1 MTQTPPQPLRVVAVS
16 GTLSSPSKTDALV
29 DAVLDELALVLPI
42 ERHVIRVSELGPL
55 FAGALTRDQLD
66 ERVERE
72 LRAVEGADLLIAA
85 SPVYRASFTGLF
97 KHFFDFVEQY
107 ALVDAVLD
115 ELALVLPIERH
126 VIRVSELGPLF
137 AGALTRDQLDERV
150 ERELRAVEGA
160 DLLIAASPVYRASF
174 TGLFKHFFDF
184 VEQYALVD
192 VPVLLAATGG
202 SERHALILEHS
213 LRPLFGFFQALTL
226 PLGVYAHASDFTD
239 RRVTAPLLQE
249 RIRAA
254 IARGLPLV
262 RSSVD
267 EKRRI
272 ERAVS
277 GVGDELDALPTP
289 TAQDAAPVRLY
300 S

>member
-16 GTLSSPSKTDALV
+16 GTLSSPSKTD
-29 DAVLDELALVLPI
+29 
-42 ERHVIRVSELGPL
+42 
-55 FAGALTRDQLD
+55 
-66 ERVERE
+66 
-72 LRAVEGADLLIAA
+72 
-85 SPVYRASFTGLF
+85 
-97 KHFFDFVEQY
+97 

-254 IARGLPLV
+254 IARGLPLI

-277 GVGDELDALPTP
+277 GEVDGLDALPTP
-289 TAQDAAPVRLY
+289 TAHDAAPVRLY